1 MMLIM
6 AEPPTFSPS
15 LQRVLQT
22 PGNSAVNETHAPY
35 SEGATA
41 DMALFNIKK
50 KKWIGFGA
58 GW

>member
-6 AEPPTFSPS
+6 AKPPTFSPS
-15 LQRVLQT
+15 LQRALQT

-41 DMALFNIKK
+41 DMALFNI
-50 KKWIGFGA
+50 
-58 GW
+58 